1 MDPAMPGT
9 CVGYGQPPGA
19 AHGIDVDEQGAGTV
33 TGQRLYHLIRPPKP
47 IADRQ
52 FEIEFRCPNG
62 GSQMDELK
70 NHTLGGFPM
79 TKLKSLMT
87 GTTAIMLLLGVPS
100 WAAEQ
105 PGLGIAN
112 NDSIYID
119 GGSFKIVPGKGKGDA
134 SALIKK
140 LDAHAVGAG
149 MVIFR
154 SGDKLYMADAP
165 SPVIQTGSVTDRYGS
180 DRDTS
185 VSAAQAERDW
195 QEFLRQNRRY
205 GSDRDTSVSAAQ
217 AEREWQE
224 YLRQNRRYGSDRDTS
239 VSAAQAER
247 DWREWQEFT
256 RQNPRYGSGRDDY
269 ASARYGSDRD
279 TSVSAAQAEREWQEY
294 LRQNRRYGSDREVG
308 PTTAQGERERQDW
321 PQDRRRYYGSDREAG
336 PTTAQGE
343 RERQDW
349 PQDRRRYYGSDREAG
364 PTTAQGEREWQEY
377 LRQNRRYGSDRIVID
392 DPEYADYKLKK
403 IFADNWT
410 ASETK

>member
-1 MDPAMPGT
+1 
-9 CVGYGQPPGA
+9 
-19 AHGIDVDEQGAGTV
+19 
-33 TGQRLYHLIRPPKP
+33 
-47 IADRQ
+47 
-52 FEIEFRCPNG
+52 
-62 GSQMDELK
+62 MDELK

-119 GGSFKIVPGKGKGDA
+119 GNSLKIVPGKGKGDA

-140 LDAHAVGAG
+140 LDAHAVGPG
-149 MVIFR
+149 MIIFR
-154 SGDKLYMADAP
+154 SGDKLYIADVSP
-165 SPVIQTGSVTDRYGS
+165 SVAQTSYASDRYGS

-195 QEFLRQNRRY
+195 QEWQRSLRQN
-205 GSDRDTSVSAAQ
+205 S
-217 AEREWQE
+217 
-224 YLRQNRRYGSDRDTS
+224 RYGSDRDTS

-247 DWREWQEFT
+247 DWQESL
-256 RQNPRYGSGRDDY
+256 RQNP
-269 ASARYGSDRD
+269 RYGSDRD
-279 TSVSAAQAEREWQEY
+279 TSVSAAQAERDWQDWQRS
-294 LRQNRRYGSDREVG
+294 LRQNS
-308 PTTAQGERERQDW
+308 
-321 PQDRRRYYGSDREAG
+321 
-336 PTTAQGE
+336 
-343 RERQDW
+343 
-349 PQDRRRYYGSDREAG
+349 
-364 PTTAQGEREWQEY
+364 
-377 LRQNRRYGSDRIVID
+377 RYGSDRIVID

>member
-1 MDPAMPGT
+1 
-9 CVGYGQPPGA
+9 
-19 AHGIDVDEQGAGTV
+19 
-33 TGQRLYHLIRPPKP
+33 
-47 IADRQ
+47 
-52 FEIEFRCPNG
+52 
-62 GSQMDELK
+62 MDELK

-105 PGLGIAN
+105 PGVGIVN

-119 GGSFKIVPGKGKGDA
+119 GNSLKIVPGKAKGDA

-149 MVIFR
+149 MIIFR

-165 SPVIQTGSVTDRYGS
+165 SPVIQTSSGTD
-180 DRDTS
+180 
-185 VSAAQAERDW
+185 
-195 QEFLRQNRRY
+195 RY

-224 YLRQNRRYGSDRDTS
+224 YLRSQNRYSSDREVGPTT
-239 VSAAQAER
+239 AQGER
-247 DWREWQEFT
+247 ERQDWPQDR
-256 RQNPRYGSGRDDY
+256 RRY
-269 ASARYGSDRD
+269 YGSDRD

-294 LRQNRRYGSDREVG
+294 LRSQNRRYGSDREVG

-321 PQDRRRYYGSDREAG
+321 PQDRRRYYGSDRDTSVSA
-336 PTTAQGE
+336 AQ
-343 RERQDW
+343 
-349 PQDRRRYYGSDREAG
+349 A
-364 PTTAQGEREWQEY
+364 EREWQEY
-377 LRQNRRYGSDRIVID
+377 LRSQNRRYGSDRDTSVSAAQAERDWRDWQEFTRQNPRYWSYQGDEAFARYGSDRDTSVSAAQAEREWQEYLRSQNRRFGSDRIVIN

-410 ASETK
+410 ASETR

>member
-1 MDPAMPGT
+1 
-9 CVGYGQPPGA
+9 
-19 AHGIDVDEQGAGTV
+19 
-33 TGQRLYHLIRPPKP
+33 
-47 IADRQ
+47 
-52 FEIEFRCPNG
+52 
-62 GSQMDELK
+62 MDELK
-70 NHTLGGFPM
+70 NHTQGGFPM

-119 GGSFKIVPGKGKGDA
+119 GNSLKIVPGKGKGDA

-149 MVIFR
+149 MIIFR

-165 SPVIQTGSVTDRYGS
+165 SPVIQTSSGTDRFGS

-195 QEFLRQNRRY
+195 QEYLRQNRRF

-217 AEREWQE
+217 AERDWQE
-224 YLRQNRRYGSDRDTS
+224 YLSGNRRYGSDRDTS

-256 RQNPRYGSGRDDY
+256 RQNPRYAGGGGANASARYGSDRDTSDRDTNASPTQAARDWQEYLSGRRFGSDRDTS
-269 ASARYGSDRD
+269 ASPTQAARDWQEFVRQNPRYGSDRD
-279 TSVSAAQAEREWQEY
+279 TSVSAAQAERDWQEY
-294 LRQNRRYGSDREVG
+294 LHGRRF
-308 PTTAQGERERQDW
+308 
-321 PQDRRRYYGSDREAG
+321 
-336 PTTAQGE
+336 
-343 RERQDW
+343 
-349 PQDRRRYYGSDREAG
+349 
-364 PTTAQGEREWQEY
+364 
-377 LRQNRRYGSDRIVID
+377 GSDRIIIE
-392 DPEYADYKLKK
+392 DPDYADYKLKK
-403 IFADNWT
+403 TFADNWT